1 MGRAARRGKTGFTGQ
16 ILQTWRR
23 IRLSAAAAHG
33 ASKHKRRRR
42 TARRDGERRPL
53 EKSYVNDTR
62 RRPATVAV
70 AVCIG
75 SYARIIF
82 VDG

>member
-1 MGRAARRGKTGFTGQ
+1 M
-16 ILQTWRR
+16 
-23 IRLSAAAAHG
+23 
-33 ASKHKRRRR
+33 
-42 TARRDGERRPL
+42 
-53 EKSYVNDTR
+53 NDTR

-82 VDG
+82 VMVVCKADEARVLKRSRFKASERQQGKTPMFQAVRKNTQEAIDLFYDKGIIHDA